1 MIVEIK
7 SCVCR
12 FIKKNNIKILK
23 LIWRVIIKIAQ
34 ILIKKNIN
42 IRNTLKYLYTGSP
55 RFMTEICC
63 YINKVHEMISQS
75 IKEKTTP
82 YHMN

>member
-42 IRNTLKYLYTGSP
+42 IRNTLKYLYTGSS